1 MGIFYQY
8 AFGDKR
14 VPKTFYSGLKHFS
27 LANLRIRQRGKKM
40 KRETTTIEKK
50 NHLPVFICD
59 KSISWTLVT
68 FEMIVDIKSLI
79 CLVSKCMLLSLGK
92 LIDAYYKVK

>member
-27 LANLRIRQRGKKM
+27 LANLRNRQRGKKM

-50 NHLPVFICD
+50 KP
-59 KSISWTLVT
+59 STRSQ
-68 FEMIVDIKSLI
+68 
-79 CLVSKCMLLSLGK
+79 SLGHW
-92 LIDAYYKVK
+92 